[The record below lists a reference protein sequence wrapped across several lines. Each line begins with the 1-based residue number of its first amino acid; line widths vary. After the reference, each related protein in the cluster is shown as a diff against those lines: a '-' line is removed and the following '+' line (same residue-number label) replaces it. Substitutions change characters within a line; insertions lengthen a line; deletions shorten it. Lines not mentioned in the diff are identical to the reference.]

1 MNTTTTTME
10 PSPGVLVVSSDN
22 NMEPFS
28 IVKMILEKE
37 GLPITSQTL
46 EGVDSYPWH
55 ISTKYYETD
64 VTLYSLPKKMLLPQ
78 NLAEGVQAVII
89 FFDSLKNNGLE
100 VVESWQSFLKDYE
113 PDVSI
118 LLCNRCSATGV
129 SKLSAQEWC
138 VQNGFELV
146 ELDPEVD
153 EEWEAEQDF
162 VETTGIK
169 RVVQALHAH
178 VWPNLTLKQR
188 KEPTSMSALLH
199 GGESS
204 GENDLLRL
212 DTLPPELAEGNIEDR
227 LDELLG
233 CESETDFYQLFGEL
247 QTMKERM
254 STLPNDQR
262 KACAEQVVLAF
273 WRAIGGDADE
283 VNPIHPTI

>member
-1 MNTTTTTME
+1 ME
-10 PSPGVLVVSSDN
+10 PIPGILVVSCDSN
-22 NMEPFS
+22 TEPS
-28 IVKMILEKE
+28 IIAKKIFDKE
-37 GLPITSQTL
+37 GLPFNAQTT
-46 EGVDSYPWH
+46 EGIDSYPWH

-64 VTLYSLPKKMLLPQ
+64 VTLYTLPTKMLLPQ
-78 NLAEGVQAVII
+78 SLADGVQAVII
-89 FFDSLKNNGLE
+89 YFDSLQKNGLE
-100 VVESWQSFLKDYE
+100 VVESWNSFLKDYE
-113 PDVSI
+113 VDISI
-118 LLCNRCSATGV
+118 LLCNRCNDCGV
-129 SKLSAQEWC
+129 SKLSALEWC
-138 VQNGFELV
+138 VQHGFELV

-178 VWPNLTLKQR
+178 VWPNLTLKDR

-199 GGESS
+199 GGQAS
-204 GENDLLRL
+204 GEIIGDSLIL
-212 DTLPPELAEGNIEDR
+212 DTLPAELAEGNIEDR

-254 STLPNDQR
+254 SALPNDQR

-273 WRAIGGDADE
+273 WRAIGGEAEE
-283 VNPIHPTI
+283 VEPDLPTT